1 MDALAR
7 ITERVTRAGH
17 PDQPGTPTYLLSLAE
32 FFDGNNYVGSIG
44 CNLAGSPGPAE
55 FYSLFTSMA
64 ARPEVRDIRVQIT
77 MFDDPEWPFSDTV
90 YIMTSASPREVA
102 GWFPEALHP
111 DETWEGFIAN
121 QKYEPYE
128 IPAGY
133 KAIACWWD

>member
-1 MDALAR
+1 
-7 ITERVTRAGH
+7 
-17 PDQPGTPTYLLSLAE
+17 
-32 FFDGNNYVGSIG
+32 
-44 CNLAGSPGPAE
+44 
-55 FYSLFTSMA
+55 
-64 ARPEVRDIRVQIT
+64 

-90 YIMTSASPREVA
+90 YIMTSASPEEVA

-111 DETWEGFIAN
+111 DETWEGFIPN